1 MDDIGLP
8 LALIVFFALMSGY
21 FSLMGTAI
29 DESHHLRLE
38 KLSEE
43 GDADAQAV
51 LKIIDA
57 PDKFIAAT
65 QVGFTLSGMLTAI
78 FSLLLAPYILV
89 LLSNIRF
96 NWVIALILAFLI
108 GAIFVLTVGVFIPK
122 AAARRAP
129 ERFLL
134 DHYKSLNRIALLFT
148 PLTFPMMK
156 FTDIV
161 MMIAGPHAEVDPD
174 AVTEDEVKDLIE
186 QGTTDGTFETEE
198 KNMVG
203 RVFELGDETAY
214 SLMTPRTQMLWLD
227 LNDSLE
233 HNLKLVRDNPDTII
247 PVGDGS
253 LDECRGLLYAKDLL
267 DAALADDGANKIAHR
282 AIKLDELLHAP
293 MYVPSSMDTFRLLE
307 KFRKTKVHE
316 AMVLDEFGGVVGF
329 ITLDDILSEVV
340 GDTEG
345 DEAESAQF
353 SMVNK
358 NSWFVDGLY
367 DIDDFKKYFHIE
379 ELPDEERDHF
389 QTMGGF
395 ITSYFGYIPKVGES
409 FVWNDL
415 KFEVGRMDRARVDK
429 ILVTRIEPAVEHNQ
443 PVEHSDK

>member
-29 DESHHLRLE
+29 AESRHLRLE

-65 QVGFTLSGMLTAI
+65 QIGSTLSGMLTAI
-78 FSLLLAPYILV
+78 FSLLLAPYLLV

-96 NWVIALILAFLI
+96 NWVIALILAFII
-108 GAIFVLTVGVFIPK
+108 GAVFVLTVGVFIPK

-134 DHYKSLNRIALLFT
+134 DHHKSLNRIALLLT

-198 KNMVG
+198 KDMVG

-214 SLMTPRTQMLWLD
+214 SLMTPRTQMLWID

-340 GDTEG
+340 GDTED

-367 DIDDFKKYFHIE
+367 DIDDFKKYFHID

-429 ILVTRIEPAVEHNQ
+429 ILVTRVDSAQSLNNKGSAP
-443 PVEHSDK
+443 